1 MRGRSARCR
10 GRARSLNCL
19 ALAAETEAKP
29 GQFAASAEPHRPR
42 RRHRPRFT
50 PSMPGYAASATTA
63 EPATSVMR
71 SPNSS
76 SITTTSP
83 RAIGRPFTNRST
95 GLSANRSSVTT
106 DPGPSASAWPS
117 VIRVR
122 PTSTV
127 SSTITSFSRSRSAD
141 PEAPAAVTGSRG
153 ANSISLDIR
162 NAPSLHGHIGQQDLV
177 GLDVGLLLE
186 ALEDL
191 GLDVLAALAAREV
204 RRALVGHHV
213 GDDVAHHRL
222 LG

>member
-63 EPATSVMR
+63 EPATSVIR

-117 VIRVR
+117 VILVR

-127 SSTITSFSRSRSAD
+127 SSTITSFRRSRSAE
-141 PEAPAAVTGSRG
+141 PEAPAAPTGSRG

-162 NAPSLHGHIGQQDLV
+162 RNAPSLHGHVGQQDLV

-186 ALEDL
+186 PLEDL
-191 GLDVLAALAAREV
+191 GLDGLAALAAGEV
-204 RRALVGHHV
+204 RSALVGHDV
-213 GDDVAHHRL
+213 GHDVAHDRL
-222 LG
+222 